1 MSRAE
6 RKCVSVIYDQQRIT
20 SAEWSEPMLLTN
32 TMNGPKDSTA
42 LDKLQALQTSLN
54 MSFPQMHK
62 AHFCSA
68 AQIIDIKPLQKTN
81 QAFVWIGHTRLHPFM

>member
-1 MSRAE
+1 
-6 RKCVSVIYDQQRIT
+6 
-20 SAEWSEPMLLTN
+20 MLLAN

-42 LDKLQALQTSLN
+42 LDKLQALQTSLS
-54 MSFPQMHK
+54 MSFPQMRK

-81 QAFVWIGHTRLHPFM
+81 QAATHVFTLLCKQKFGQQVTSCIDVPFDLKILN